1 MENHLLIGLG
11 GTGGRVLA
19 AFRKL
24 MYERFNGEVKPKDL
38 WLDYLYVDSSEQDLK
53 MKDPAQWSV
62 MGNNIALDADSI
74 VKIPAAN
81 LADYVNNRS
90 RFPYLAPWLGNSDDW
105 RNIINDPK
113 ISEGAAGQKRRLGR
127 LLFANGAP
135 EFNRM
140 VGVKARNLS
149 YNPDGRKITYHVIL
163 AWLVVLALVVLLT
176 LLRS

>member
-62 MGNNIALDADSI
+62 MEPVEI
-74 VKIPAAN
+74 
-81 LADYVNNRS
+81 
-90 RFPYLAPWLGNSDDW
+90 
-105 RNIINDPK
+105 
-113 ISEGAAGQKRRLGR
+113 
-127 LLFANGAP
+127 
-135 EFNRM
+135 
-140 VGVKARNLS
+140 
-149 YNPDGRKITYHVIL
+149 
-163 AWLVVLALVVLLT
+163 
-176 LLRS
+176 

>member
-90 RFPYLAPWLGNSDDW
+90 RFPYLAPWLGNLM
-105 RNIINDPK
+105 I
-113 ISEGAAGQKRRLGR
+113 GAILSMILKSVKVQLDRSVALDVCSLPTVLPSSTVWLALRR
-127 LLFANGAP
+127 
-135 EFNRM
+135 
-140 VGVKARNLS
+140 
-149 YNPDGRKITYHVIL
+149 VIL
-163 AWLVVLALVVLLT
+163 ATIQMDVRLHIML
-176 LLRS
+176 

>member
-81 LADYVNNRS
+81 L
-90 RFPYLAPWLGNSDDW
+90 GNYS
-105 RNIINDPK
+105 
-113 ISEGAAGQKRRLGR
+113 A
-127 LLFANGAP
+127 
-135 EFNRM
+135 
-140 VGVKARNLS
+140 V
-149 YNPDGRKITYHVIL
+149 
-163 AWLVVLALVVLLT
+163 ALHL
-176 LLRS
+176 

>member
-74 VKIPAAN
+74 VKSNYSAPIEVSPIGMSDHLTVLQQQELHCISN
-81 LADYVNNRS
+81 FRS
-90 RFPYLAPWLGNSDDW
+90 S
-105 RNIINDPK
+105 
-113 ISEGAAGQKRRLGR
+113 
-127 LLFANGAP
+127 
-135 EFNRM
+135 
-140 VGVKARNLS
+140 
-149 YNPDGRKITYHVIL
+149 
-163 AWLVVLALVVLLT
+163 
-176 LLRS
+176 